1 MFMNPVVSQEDRK
14 LIGHLVKK
22 KKQSG
27 KYTHVYYNK
36 KDSNNN
42 LKYVTGEFYSAKNKA
57 HMTYRSSYELKFLQT
72 LESNDDVERYASEC
86 FTLPYINISGVRKT
100 YIPDLLVVYKS
111 GKIDICE
118 IKPKAMLVNGDVQRK
133 AAACRQFII
142 SNFKGID
149 CQYKF
154 VTEDDLFINSTD
166 YSKFLKSIKVG
177 KEYHGNQ
184 S

>member
-1 MFMNPVVSQEDRK
+1 MNSVVSQEDRK

-22 KKQSG
+22 KKQAG

-42 LKYVTGEFYSAKNKA
+42 LKYVTGEFYSAKNKS
-57 HMTYRSSYELKFLQT
+57 HMTYRSSYELKFFHE
-72 LESNDDVERYASEC
+72 LEANTDVERYASEC

-100 YIPDLLVVYKS
+100 YVPDLLVVYKS
-111 GKIDICE
+111 GNIEICE

-133 AAACRQFII
+133 AAACRQFIT
-142 SNFKGID
+142 SNFKGVD

-154 VTEDDLFINSTD
+154 VTEDDLFKNSTE
-166 YSKFLKSIKVG
+166 YTNFLKSIKAG
-177 KEYHGNQ
+177 KEYNGKKQ
-184 S
+184 